1 MQTKIDIHNQEQVI
15 SAIKESIRTKEDEN
29 FFSEKV
35 SIYMSLF
42 YRYLQEINSKY
53 KMVYGFYHIVALSLF
68 PNKELLFLIFRNY
81 PALKEDLEKLEVET
95 YERLKEI
102 NSLTEQAITQ
112 QIELKKYNV
121 KYAEN
126 DIHTLIVKEVNDFF
140 ISKNKGTSSVEEHIK
155 VLKKSKKINK
165 GIKEQYKSLI
175 KK

>member
-15 SAIKESIRTKEDEN
+15 NAIKENIRTKEDEN

-42 YRYLQEINSKY
+42 YKYLQEINAKY
-53 KMVYGFYHIVALSLF
+53 KMVYGFYHIVALSMF
-68 PNKELLFLIFRNY
+68 PNKELLFSIFKNY
-81 PALKEDLEKLEVET
+81 QTLKDDLEKLEAET

-102 NSLTEQAITQ
+102 NSLTEQALIQ

-126 DIHTLIVKEVNDFF
+126 DIHTLIIKEVNDFF
-140 ISKNKGTSSVEEHIK
+140 ISKDKETSFIEEHIK
-155 VLKKSKKINK
+155 SLKKSKKINK
-165 GIKEQYKSLI
+165 GIKEQYKNLI